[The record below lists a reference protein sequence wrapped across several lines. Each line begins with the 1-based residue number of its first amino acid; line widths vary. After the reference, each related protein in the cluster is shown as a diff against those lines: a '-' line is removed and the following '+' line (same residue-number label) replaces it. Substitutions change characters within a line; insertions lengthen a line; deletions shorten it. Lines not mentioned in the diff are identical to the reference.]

1 MTANFKHCS
10 LIYQV
15 RENDEEESD
24 LFDEKFGRFKFKLH
38 TFSDEEILSDPR
50 VVVENVLREKGLLQG
65 SKYAV
70 DQIMSQFKPPRRQ
83 RPDVKSQLGYIK
95 EEESVKY
102 DD

>member
-1 MTANFKHCS
+1 M
-10 LIYQV
+10 
-15 RENDEEESD
+15 
-24 LFDEKFGRFKFKLH
+24 H